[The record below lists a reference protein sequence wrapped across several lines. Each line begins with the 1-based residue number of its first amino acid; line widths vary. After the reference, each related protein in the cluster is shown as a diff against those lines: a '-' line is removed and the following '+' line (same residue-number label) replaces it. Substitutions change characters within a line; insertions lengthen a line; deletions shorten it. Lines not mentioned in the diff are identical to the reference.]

1 MMNSAKMFPRSAD
14 GWCSVAT
21 HYSKGTPLKGEL
33 PGRAEGGNSLSSE
46 ERL

>member
-14 GWCSVAT
+14 GRYPAAILKSAI
-21 HYSKGTPLKGEL
+21 TPLKAEL
-33 PGRAEGGNSLSSE
+33 PGRAEGGNSLPSE